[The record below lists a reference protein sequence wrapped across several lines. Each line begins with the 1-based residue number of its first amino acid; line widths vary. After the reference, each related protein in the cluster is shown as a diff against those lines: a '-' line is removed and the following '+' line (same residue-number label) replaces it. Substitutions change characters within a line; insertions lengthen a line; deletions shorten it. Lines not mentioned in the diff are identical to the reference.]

1 MAIVDSVTFLVAA
14 GALAFVRVA
23 EERPVPAEQHRWEE
37 IDRRRAPHLAALV
50 LRQVVLSAAIAC
62 LVIGF
67 CESIIF
73 AVVSQGLHRTPP
85 FLGVIL
91 AVQGIGAVGGGVMS
105 ARSVRRFGE
114 GPVVGVGLLMLAA
127 GALFEIPA
135 NLPSVFAG
143 IIIFGASLP
152 LIIVG
157 LMTLLQRRTPNEL
170 QGRVS
175 SAADTL
181 ISVPQTL
188 SIAVGAILVSHVN
201 YRYLLVAMAVVIAGS
216 AAYLLTRREQWVR
229 SGGGEP
235 FRLRAARWTRAC
247 SAWRPRRSGSF
258 LMRRVA
264 SRQPAASC
272 RHRSRPKRGS
282 RVTVP
287 SHRRRRGWPG
297 RTARL

>member
-37 IDRRRAPHLAALV
+37 ITAGVRHIWRALV

-114 GPVVGVGLLMLAA
+114 GPVVGVGLLMLAG

-188 SIAVGAILVSHVN
+188 SIAVGGDPREPRQLSVPVGRDGRRDRRLGRVSPHE
-201 YRYLLVAMAVVIAGS
+201 A
-216 AAYLLTRREQWVR
+216 
-229 SGGGEP
+229 
-235 FRLRAARWTRAC
+235 
-247 SAWRPRRSGSF
+247 
-258 LMRRVA
+258 
-264 SRQPAASC
+264 
-272 RHRSRPKRGS
+272 
-282 RVTVP
+282 
-287 SHRRRRGWPG
+287 
-297 RTARL
+297 